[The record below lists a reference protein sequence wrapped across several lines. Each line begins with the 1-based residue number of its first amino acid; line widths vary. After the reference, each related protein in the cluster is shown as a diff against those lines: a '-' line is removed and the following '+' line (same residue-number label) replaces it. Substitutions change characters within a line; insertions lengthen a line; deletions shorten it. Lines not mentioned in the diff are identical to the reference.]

1 MPSRSARSDRIRV
14 VHLTTT
20 HFADDARI
28 FTKECVSL
36 AQAGHDVTLVI
47 PDNRYRTADGQPV
60 RREGVNIVAVER
72 PVGLL
77 PRLLKTGL
85 SVLRAAIRQTGD
97 VYHFHDP
104 ELIPGGVL
112 LRLMGKTVI
121 YDVHEDLPRDLMTRA
136 WIPLRLRPVLAG
148 VARALEWVAGKTMS
162 GVVAATPIIARRF
175 PKHKTVLVQNFAM
188 ATEFANPE
196 APPYAERGGVAFVG
210 TITES
215 RCAVEV
221 VEAIGKVERFPEAT
235 LLMAGSMGST
245 ELQQRMEALPGWRR
259 VDYRGRQDRAGVQ
272 RLLGESRVGLVLYY
286 PTRNYREAQPVKLYE
301 YMAAGIPLIVADF
314 PYMRSV
320 VEESRC
326 GLCVPPCDTAAV
338 AAAIEWLF
346 EHPEEAE
353 AMGRRGREA
362 IHARYC
368 WENEQRTLVQ
378 LYERIL
384 APRNRAAPSADPSV
398 ALSAD
403 PSVEVAASSGL
414 VRGATEKRP

>member
-1 MPSRSARSDRIRV
+1 MPDRSVRSDRVKV

-28 FTKECVSL
+28 FTKECVGL
-36 AQAGHDVTLVI
+36 AQAGHDVALVI
-47 PDNRYRTADGQPV
+47 PDNRYRTADGRPV
-60 RREGVNIVAVER
+60 RRQGVDIVAVER

-77 PRLLKTGL
+77 PRLLKTGF
-85 SVLRAAIRQTGD
+85 SVLRAAIRQKGD

-104 ELIPGGVL
+104 ELIPGGLL

-148 VARALEWVAGKTMS
+148 VARVLEWTAGKTMS
-162 GVVAATPIIARRF
+162 GVVAATPIIGQRF
-175 PKHKTVLVQNFAM
+175 PARKTVLVQNFAM
-188 ATEFANPE
+188 AAEFADDA
-196 APPYAERGGVAFVG
+196 APPYAERRGVAFVG
-210 TITES
+210 TITET

-221 VEAIGKVERFPEAT
+221 VEAIGKVGSSPEAT

-245 ELQQRMEALPGWRR
+245 ELQQRMEALPGWPR
-259 VDYRGRQDRAGVQ
+259 VDFRDRQDRAGVK
-272 RLLGESRVGLVLYY
+272 RLLGESRVGLVLYH
-286 PTRNYREAQPVKLYE
+286 PTRNYQEAQPVKLYE

-326 GLCVPPCDTAAV
+326 GLCVPPCDTDAV
-338 AAAIEWLF
+338 AAAIDWIF
-346 EHPEEAE
+346 AHPEEAE

-362 IHARYC
+362 IRARYS
-368 WENEQRTLVQ
+368 WENEQRTLIQ

-384 APRNRAAPSADPSV
+384 APRSPAV
-398 ALSAD
+398 
-403 PSVEVAASSGL
+403 ASSL
-414 VRGATEKRP
+414 VGGTTEKPQ